1 MLKNYLG
8 LFIIAVNLFNLTDP
22 YFFHKSESC
31 VLWISNTFVCFVAAQ
46 VIDAVVGKYGR
57 IDILV
62 NNAAEQ
68 HTVETIEDLTPE
80 QLERTFKTNIFSQFF
95 LTRSV
100 QILHA
105 KTGHNL

>member
-1 MLKNYLG
+1 MCFG
-8 LFIIAVNLFNLTDP
+8 FLTP
-22 YFFHKSESC
+22 
-31 VLWISNTFVCFVAAQ
+31 FVCFVAAQ